1 MFKEEIEKTVTV
13 LRDGGV
19 ILYPTDTIWGIGCD
33 ATNAKAVEKIF
44 AIKKRPESQS
54 MIILLHDVDMIK
66 DFASDVPEIAYDLIN
81 NTRQPFTIIYK
92 KAKNLAPKVIAADG
106 TIAIRVVE
114 KPFVAQLI
122 EAFGKPIVSTSANI
136 SGRPAPIVFKN
147 ISESIIKEVDY
158 IVDYY
163 RDIIE
168 GTQPSMIIRLN
179 DNNDFTILRD

>member
-33 ATNAKAVEKIF
+33 ATNPKAVEKIF
-44 AIKKRPESQS
+44 AIKKRPGSQS
-54 MIILLHDVDMIK
+54 MIILLHDVEMIK
-66 DFASDVPEIAYDLIN
+66 DYASDVPEIAYDLIS
-81 NTRQPFTIIYK
+81 NTRQPLTIIYQN
-92 KAKNLAPKVIAADG
+92 AKNLATNIIAEDG
-106 TIAIRVVE
+106 SIAIRIVE

-136 SGRPAPIVFKN
+136 SGRPAPIIFNK
-147 ISESIIKEVDY
+147 ISDIIINGVDY
-158 IVDYY
+158 VVNYD

-168 GTQPSMIIRLN
+168 GTQPSTIIRFN
-179 DNNDFTILRD
+179 KNNDFTILRD